1 MKKTRNLPEN
11 FRITNHN
18 RIEGGYKSTKFWF
31 SGTCLV
37 VQKRFRVLQRCEQ
50 KQNQYRQMWNQS
62 HEMIKPVSNLSIPCV
77 DSRVQIP
84 RDPAWKKEKMNQI
97 LNKMEW
103 RILEKPCERNS
114 GASSQRNNNPWIS
127 LICSILASRFTRHNV
142 YNVYNHIFVLFWANL
157 GTGYTSV
164 TTNIK

>member
-18 RIEGGYKSTKFWF
+18 RIEGGYKSTKFRF

-37 VQKRFRVLQRCEQ
+37 VQKRFRVLQKCEQ

-84 RDPAWKKEKMNQI
+84 RIPAWKKEKMNQI
-97 LNKMEW
+97 LNKME
-103 RILEKPCERNS
+103 
-114 GASSQRNNNPWIS
+114 
-127 LICSILASRFTRHNV
+127 
-142 YNVYNHIFVLFWANL
+142 
-157 GTGYTSV
+157 
-164 TTNIK
+164 